1 MKENPALNRIPGSAL
16 GKLEA
21 RAEEKQIKRNQKA
34 GRGDQKWKYAK
45 EPLAPPAP
53 PPTSREAMG
62 NSLRRRRKA
71 REITGGN
78 PYGYSG

>member
-1 MKENPALNRIPGSAL
+1 MKENPALNRIPGSVQ

-21 RAEEKQIKRNQKA
+21 QAEERQIKRNQKA

-45 EPLAPPAP
+45 EPLAPPPP

-62 NSLRRRRKA
+62 NSLRQRRRA
-71 REITGGN
+71 REITGDN
-78 PYGYSG
+78 PYGYSS